1 MKKYRKTLAML
12 MMLTLLNGC
21 ASHVQPIETEP
32 SATAATVPAKR
43 SPAEESELSSTEETI
58 PVREETNDA
67 SNVVASQPTEQK
79 QKMIPADTK
88 PTDTEPPES
97 KPESTEP
104 THTEPPMTEPPEVV
118 QLDTLA
124 IEAYGRAY
132 ASSLGFV
139 IDTSLGKGNSGYY
152 SPDYWPLCSGEEG
165 CAVTAGMVTAT
176 KNQLN
181 SRFSTESCEVL
192 VEEAYGIARCNVK
205 VEYSHKDEVGDWYYT
220 YVFYG

>member
-1 MKKYRKTLAML
+1 ML
-12 MMLTLLNGC
+12 MMLALLNGC

-32 SATAATVPAKR
+32 SATAATIPAER
-43 SPAEESELSSTEETI
+43 SPAEESGLPPTEETI
-58 PVREETNDA
+58 PVREETTDA

-79 QKMIPADTK
+79 QEMIPVETK
-88 PTDTEPPES
+88 PTETGSHES
-97 KPESTEP
+97 KPEPTEP
-104 THTEPPMTEPPEVV
+104 THTETPMTEPPEVV
-118 QLDTLA
+118 QLDTVA

-152 SPDYWPLCSGEEG
+152 SPDYRPLCSAEEG
-165 CAVTAGMVTAT
+165 FAVAAGMVTAT

-181 SRFSTESCEVL
+181 SRFSAEHCEVL

-205 VEYSHKDEVGDWYYT
+205 VEYSHKDEVGTWYYT